1 MEVFFAV
8 LSVVFFDEVFENA
21 LSVVLFAVVF
31 FEEVLEVVLPA
42 LSLTEPFFEAV
53 LQLEEEPFG
62 SPGVHVVSGEAFTSI
77 TVGYNCSLII
87 GAESLNTSASEVI

>member
-53 LQLEEEPFG
+53 QKGRMIYLLCR
-62 SPGVHVVSGEAFTSI
+62 
-77 TVGYNCSLII
+77 YKRCK
-87 GAESLNTSASEVI
+87 

>member
-8 LSVVFFDEVFENA
+8 LSVVFFDEVFEDA
-21 LSVVLFAVVF
+21 LSVILFAVVF

-62 SPGVHVVSGEAFTSI
+62 SPGVHVVSGQAFHVI
-77 TVGYNCSLII
+77 SLP
-87 GAESLNTSASEVI
+87 SLYATIVP

>member
-8 LSVVFFDEVFENA
+8 LSVVFFDEVFEDA
-21 LSVVLFAVVF
+21 LSVVLFAVVLFAVVF

-53 LQLEEEPFG
+53 LQLAEEPFG
-62 SPGVHVVSGEAFTSI
+62 SPGVHVVSGEAFHVI
-77 TVGYNCSLII
+77 SLP
-87 GAESLNTSASEVI
+87 SL